1 MNNKAV
7 LLKRHSTMVAKDLE
21 NGDTSKNFSLVLC
34 QEWEKEGN
42 QSFIDLVNLVKSG
55 IPTLLRTVVWGDLM
69 KTNIISIEEK
79 KQMMKNY
86 PQKYNKQLSVFE
98 NFLEISQKYDS
109 IAFRQIDQDISDFRF
124 PAHYYED
131 SVDQNSSQAGYKLET
146 GQPAKILNRINK
158 LKHDKQ

>member
-1 MNNKAV
+1 
-7 LLKRHSTMVAKDLE
+7 MVAKDLE

-79 KQMMKNY
+79 K
-86 PQKYNKQLSVFE
+86 
-98 NFLEISQKYDS
+98 
-109 IAFRQIDQDISDFRF
+109 
-124 PAHYYED
+124 
-131 SVDQNSSQAGYKLET
+131 
-146 GQPAKILNRINK
+146 
-158 LKHDKQ
+158 

>member
-1 MNNKAV
+1 M
-7 LLKRHSTMVAKDLE
+7 LLKRQSTMMARDVE
-21 NGDTSKNFSLVLC
+21 NGSETKNFSLVLC

-55 IPTLLRTVVWGDLM
+55 IPALLRTVVWSDLM

-98 NFLEISQKYDS
+98 NFLEIS
-109 IAFRQIDQDISDFRF
+109 
-124 PAHYYED
+124 
-131 SVDQNSSQAGYKLET
+131 
-146 GQPAKILNRINK
+146 
-158 LKHDKQ
+158 